1 MPAERNLP
9 TSEAEEIVGL
19 ARAVAQERLAPR
31 AAAAEEDADF
41 PRDVFRTL
49 GE

>member
-9 TSEAEEIVGL
+9 NAEAEEIVAL

-31 AAAAEEDADF
+31 AAEAEEDAKV
-41 PRDVFRTL
+41 PRS
-49 GE
+49 